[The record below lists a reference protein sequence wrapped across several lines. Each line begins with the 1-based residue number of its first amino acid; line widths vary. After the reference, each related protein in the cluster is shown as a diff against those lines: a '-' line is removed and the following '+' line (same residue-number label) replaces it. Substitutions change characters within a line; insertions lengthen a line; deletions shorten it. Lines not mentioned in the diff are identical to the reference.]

1 MKRFVRLLRTRGG
14 VWAVVCFSGLIAA
27 HAQQPKHTSAS
38 ATLSNAPLQRLSLA
52 DAQRLAFERNW
63 DLLAA
68 AAGVDAA
75 TAQKIVAHEFPN
87 PTLSLSSSK
96 INVDNQP
103 NSTLDGNGVWD
114 RSYDTIFAIN
124 QLFEIGGK
132 RRSRKASAQAGFEGA
147 KAQLFDARRTLDV
160 AVAKAYVA
168 AAQAE
173 ENVRVLLQSAGTLRE
188 EARIAEVRLRAGE
201 ISGSDKSQIEITA
214 EQFELNAQSAKSA
227 AAQARV
233 ALEVLLGVPQPNG
246 DCELSDRLDTLCAAT
261 APLNTNSVGTWRP
274 DVIAA
279 EAAVHKAEAD
289 LRLQKA
295 MRVPDPTLLAQYE
308 HEPPDAAN
316 TVGFGVSFPV
326 PLWNRNRGN
335 ILAAEAAREQ
345 ACLAFEKAKAE
356 AVADIAV
363 SRLAYVDAVK
373 RWSSYRD
380 SIRPKSEQIRQTMA
394 YAYQKGGASLLGLLV
409 AERNDND
416 IRLAAAKAA
425 SDMASAGA
433 AFKAATQEIQPT
445 QVKK

>member
-1 MKRFVRLLRTRGG
+1 MHGG
-14 VWAVVCFSGLIAA
+14 VWAAMFLVGLAA
-27 HAQQPKHTSAS
+27 TQAQQPASTSA
-38 ATLSNAPLQRLSLA
+38 TPDQGPLQRLSLA
-52 DAQRLAFERNW
+52 DAQHLAFERNW

-75 TAQKIVAHEFPN
+75 PAQKIVVHEFPN

-96 INVDNQP
+96 INVDNHP
-103 NSTLDGNGVWD
+103 SSTAASNGLWD
-114 RSYDTIFAIN
+114 RSYDTVFAIN

-147 KAQLFDARRTLDV
+147 KAQLLDARRTLDL
-160 AVAKAYVA
+160 AVARAYVA

-188 EARIAEVRLRAGE
+188 EARIAEVRLQAGE
-201 ISGSDKSQIEITA
+201 ISNSDKSQIEITA

-233 ALEVLLGVPQPNG
+233 ALEVLLGVPHPNG
-246 DCELSDRLDTLCAAT
+246 GCELSERLETLCVT
-261 APLNTNSVGTWRP
+261 TTPLNTNSVGTWRP

-279 EAAVHKAEAD
+279 EAVLRKVEAD

-295 MRVPDPTLLAQYE
+295 NRIPDPKVLAQYE
-308 HEPPDAAN
+308 HEPPDAPN

-335 ILAAEAAREQ
+335 IRAAEAAREQ
-345 ACLAFEKAKAE
+345 GRLAFEKAKAE

-363 SRLAYVDAVK
+363 SRLAYEDALK
-373 RWSSYRD
+373 RWRSYRD
-380 SIRPKSEQIRQTMA
+380 SIRPKSGQIRHTMA
-394 YAYQKGGASLLGLLV
+394 YAYQKGGASLLDLLV

-416 IRLAAAKAA
+416 IRLASAQAA
-425 SDMASAGA
+425 SDIASAGA
-433 AFKAATQEIQPT
+433 AFKAATQEIQPS
-445 QVKK
+445 QVKQ